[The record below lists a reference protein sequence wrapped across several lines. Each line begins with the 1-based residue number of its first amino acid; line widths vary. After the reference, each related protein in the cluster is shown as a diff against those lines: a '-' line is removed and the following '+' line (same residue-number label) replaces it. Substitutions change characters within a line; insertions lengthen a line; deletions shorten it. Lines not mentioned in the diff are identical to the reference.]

1 MMLRLAFILLI
12 VLPAAPA
19 RAIDV
24 CNETS
29 FIVEVALGWITE
41 DRDIA
46 VEGWT
51 RVRPGECVEPGPVID
66 PESDNP
72 LLFYARST
80 SAYLGGVRE
89 WGGQL
94 DLCVGASDFAV
105 EGVDDCESLGL
116 DRRGFDILRGDH
128 RLRSVLIEPADF
140 GTRAQEAGTQR
151 LLRDAG
157 YDIRTVD
164 GLAGRRTTRAISA
177 FVQATG
183 LPRTP
188 PRPELIDA
196 LEAAA
201 IQRNAD
207 AGLIVCNET
216 VGRIAIALG
225 RQRGEI
231 WEARGW
237 WRLDAGG
244 CARVIAEHLDEANA
258 WIYAEQTGE
267 TRGRLQGGT
276 EAFCFAP
283 SRFVAEGREECAGRG
298 YAQGYFRQ
306 IPEPVEGTSRL
317 ALSIADF
324 RLPAETAEPGPAAE
338 ETPEE

>member
-1 MMLRLAFILLI
+1 MLLRCFLILL
-12 VLPAAPA
+12 VWLPAAPA

-51 RVRPGECVEPGPVID
+51 RVRPGECVAPGPEID
-66 PESDNP
+66 PANEDP

-80 SAYLGGVRE
+80 AAYLGGVRE

-105 EGVDDCESLGL
+105 EGIEDCEALGL
-116 DRRGFDILRGDH
+116 DQRGFDVLRGDH
-128 RLRSVLIEPADF
+128 RFRTVLIEPSDF
-140 GTRAQEAGTQR
+140 GSRAQEAGTQR

-157 YDIRTVD
+157 FDIRSVD
-164 GLAGRRTTRAISA
+164 GVGGRRTTRAISA
-177 FVQATG
+177 FVQAAG

-201 IQRNAD
+201 IQRNAE

-225 RQRGEI
+225 LQQNEI
-231 WEARGW
+231 WQARGW

-244 CARVIAEHLDEANA
+244 CARVIAEHLGEAHA

-276 EAFCFAP
+276 EAFCIAP
-283 SRFVAEGREECAGRG
+283 SRFVAEGRDECAGRG
-298 YAQGYFRQ
+298 YAQAYFRQ
-306 IPEPVEGTSRL
+306 IPEPEDGTSRV
-317 ALSIADF
+317 ALTIADF
-324 RLPAETAEPGPAAE
+324 RLPAEAAATGPIDV
-338 ETPEE
+338 ETDTP